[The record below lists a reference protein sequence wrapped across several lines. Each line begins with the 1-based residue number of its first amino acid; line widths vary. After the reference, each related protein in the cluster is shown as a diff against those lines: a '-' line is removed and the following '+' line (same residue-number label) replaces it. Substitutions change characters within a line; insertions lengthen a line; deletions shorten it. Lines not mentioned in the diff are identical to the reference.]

1 MTEDHL
7 GSLLAAAE
15 AKKEKDGWFTLPEA
29 RHLTLYAA
37 YNGASL
43 NVARVTGLKRDG
55 SLIHARTVKGETYIL
70 AIEDLFAGAVES
82 PSSATRKA
90 GFV

>member
-7 GSLLAAAE
+7 ASLLAVAE
-15 AKKEKDGWFTLPEA
+15 AKKEKDGWHALPEA
-29 RHLTLYAA
+29 RHLSLYAA

-43 NVARVTGLKRDG
+43 TVARVTGLKRDG
-55 SLIHARTVKGETYIL
+55 NLILVRTVKGETYIL
-70 AIEDLFAGAVES
+70 ALEDLFAGAVES
-82 PSSATRKA
+82 PTGSTRKA